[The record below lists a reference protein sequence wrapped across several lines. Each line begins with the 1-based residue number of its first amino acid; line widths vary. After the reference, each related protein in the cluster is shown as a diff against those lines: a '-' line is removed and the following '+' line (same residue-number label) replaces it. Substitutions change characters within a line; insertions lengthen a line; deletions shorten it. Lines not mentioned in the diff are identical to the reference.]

1 MPEEFIDIRGAREHN
16 LRNIDLK
23 LPKDNLI
30 VFTGV
35 SGSGKSSLAFDTVY
49 AEGQRRYIESLSA
62 YARQFLGQLEKPDV
76 DFIGGLSPSISID
89 QKSGGNNPRS
99 TVATITEIYDYLRV
113 LFARVGTPHCL
124 ECGAPVGAQTATAII
139 DQILDLPQQTRI
151 LILAPIV
158 SGRRGEYREHLE
170 DALKAGFVR
179 ARIDGQIYDLPAEI
193 QLDRNQRH
201 NIEIVVDR
209 IVVKPDIR
217 SRVAEAVETAL
228 RMGEGRL
235 IVNIVEGEQEAED
248 LLFGVDYTCVHCNIS
263 YEPPAPR
270 NFSFNSPAGMC
281 PTCKGLGTLTR
292 MDPDMVVPDPTQSIR
307 DGAIV
312 FWGQLGTLQT
322 RHYAESLAAHF
333 GFSLDTPWEQLA
345 EEHQH
350 AILYGTGKEQI
361 PFVYRS
367 RRNRRYKY
375 QAAFEGVIP
384 PEERKY
390 FQASSELVKR
400 YYGKYMVSGTCPD
413 CNGTRLKPEVKA
425 VTIDDK
431 SILDVVEMAVG
442 DCFKFFEKLELPER
456 EAFIATDLLKE
467 IQGRLWFLMNVG
479 LHYLTLN
486 RTAPTLSG
494 GESQRIRLASQIG
507 AGLRGVV
514 YVLDEP
520 SIGLHPRDNQHLLTT
535 LKHLRDQGNTVIV
548 VEHDEDTM
556 WAGDMIVDFGPG
568 PGIKG
573 GEIAAIG
580 TPQEIAK
587 DSTSLTAQ
595 YLRGERQIDV
605 PAERRPTSTQW
616 IEVCGA
622 RHNNLKDVDVRVPL
636 GVFTCVTGVS
646 GSGKSS
652 LINDILYEALARDLM
667 KAHAQPGEYDLI
679 RAINTEEKSS
689 SDHAQ
694 GISSSPIDEVIDKV
708 IDIDQSPIGRTP
720 RSNPAT
726 YTKVFDQIRALY
738 AEMTEAKLR
747 GYKPGRFSFNVKGGR
762 CEACEGNGSKR
773 IEMHFIADVWVK
785 CNICQGKRY
794 NDETLQVEY
803 RGANISD
810 VLNMDVQEALEHFAN
825 VPKIAKILQTLHD
838 VGLDYIKLGQP
849 APTLSGGEA
858 QRIKLARELAKRS
871 TGKTLYIL
879 DEPTTGLHFDD
890 VKKLLEVLHQLV
902 DVGNTVIVIEHN
914 LEVVKTADYL
924 IDLGPEGGEEG
935 GYVVAT
941 GTPEEVTAVEE
952 SYTGIALQPAL
963 APRRLEE
970 PSVDST
976 QYATHSVPHMLQES
990 TTSYELTNNN
1000 EGEYISVHGAHEHNL
1015 KNINVDIPHR
1025 KFTTFTGVSG
1035 SGKSSLAL
1043 DTIYAEGQRRYV
1055 ESLSAYARQFLGQ
1068 LEKPKVEKIEGLS
1081 PAIAIEQKAPS
1092 KNPRSTVGTVTEI
1105 YDYLRVLYAR
1115 VGTAHCTQCGSE
1127 ISVQSVQQI
1136 VDKIVA
1142 LASGARLYVLSPLV
1156 LRPNEDYPDAFQRL
1170 QRDGYARVEIDGKV
1184 YPIDRAPKI
1193 GKSIRY
1199 DVKIVVDR
1207 LALEPDER
1215 GRLAEAVETA
1225 TQQSGGTVAV
1235 GVINEAKRAGRR
1247 AKITHHI
1254 FSEHFA
1260 CVPCG
1265 LSFPELTPRHFSFNS
1280 SIGQCPA
1287 CEGIG
1292 TIGHRFYTCQEC
1304 EGTRIQPLARAVT
1317 LGGETIAE
1325 LTAMPI
1331 GRTADFFEHLDLL
1344 THQMEIGG
1352 TLLKEIQQRLRF
1364 LVDIGLHYLT
1374 LDRPAPSLSGG
1385 EMQRIRLAS
1394 QLGSGLTGV
1403 TYILDEP
1410 SIGLHQRDQE
1420 RLLNALKGL
1429 RDLGN
1434 SVLVVEH
1441 DLETMLAS
1449 DHILD
1454 FGPRAGKFGGE
1465 IVAAGSPTEIQ
1476 RSEKSLTGDYLTG
1489 KLKIEVPQ
1497 QRRQGKGEWLE
1508 MIGVRTN
1515 NLQNVDVEIPLGTL
1529 TCVTGVSGSG
1539 KSSLIEETLYPVLVS
1554 NLNRTQ
1560 MRAGK
1565 YRSIYGLNCLDKVI
1579 NIDQQPIGDT
1589 PRSNPATYTDLF
1601 TKIRYLFADLPDAKV
1616 HGFDSR
1622 RFSFNQKTGQCETCR
1637 GHGFN
1642 KVEMHFLADVWV
1654 KCETCGGTGYNHETL
1669 QIRYKGKN
1677 IADILAMTV
1686 QEAIEHFQSVPTIY
1700 RPLQMLYDVGLDYI
1714 ELGQAATTLSGGES
1728 QRVKLA
1734 RELSKRS
1741 TGKTIYIMD
1750 EPTTG
1755 LHFDD
1760 VQKLLMV
1767 LNRLVDKGNTIVI
1780 IEHNM
1785 DVIKSADWIIDLGP
1799 EGGAEG
1805 GKVVAMGTP
1814 EEVIATEESHTGRFL
1829 RKAFIAPA

>member
-1 MPEEFIDIRGAREHN
+1 
-16 LRNIDLK
+16 
-23 LPKDNLI
+23 
-30 VFTGV
+30 
-35 SGSGKSSLAFDTVY
+35 
-49 AEGQRRYIESLSA
+49 
-62 YARQFLGQLEKPDV
+62 
-76 DFIGGLSPSISID
+76 
-89 QKSGGNNPRS
+89 
-99 TVATITEIYDYLRV
+99 
-113 LFARVGTPHCL
+113 
-124 ECGAPVGAQTATAII
+124 
-139 DQILDLPQQTRI
+139 
-151 LILAPIV
+151 
-158 SGRRGEYREHLE
+158 
-170 DALKAGFVR
+170 
-179 ARIDGQIYDLPAEI
+179 
-193 QLDRNQRH
+193 
-201 NIEIVVDR
+201 
-209 IVVKPDIR
+209 
-217 SRVAEAVETAL
+217 
-228 RMGEGRL
+228 
-235 IVNIVEGEQEAED
+235 
-248 LLFGVDYTCVHCNIS
+248 
-263 YEPPAPR
+263 
-270 NFSFNSPAGMC
+270 
-281 PTCKGLGTLTR
+281 
-292 MDPDMVVPDPTQSIR
+292 
-307 DGAIV
+307 
-312 FWGQLGTLQT
+312 
-322 RHYAESLAAHF
+322 
-333 GFSLDTPWEQLA
+333 
-345 EEHQH
+345 
-350 AILYGTGKEQI
+350 
-361 PFVYRS
+361 
-367 RRNRRYKY
+367 
-375 QAAFEGVIP
+375 
-384 PEERKY
+384 
-390 FQASSELVKR
+390 
-400 YYGKYMVSGTCPD
+400 
-413 CNGTRLKPEVKA
+413 
-425 VTIDDK
+425 
-431 SILDVVEMAVG
+431 
-442 DCFKFFEKLELPER
+442 
-456 EAFIATDLLKE
+456 
-467 IQGRLWFLMNVG
+467 
-479 LHYLTLN
+479 
-486 RTAPTLSG
+486 
-494 GESQRIRLASQIG
+494 
-507 AGLRGVV
+507 
-514 YVLDEP
+514 
-520 SIGLHPRDNQHLLTT
+520 
-535 LKHLRDQGNTVIV
+535 
-548 VEHDEDTM
+548 
-556 WAGDMIVDFGPG
+556 
-568 PGIKG
+568 
-573 GEIAAIG
+573 
-580 TPQEIAK
+580 
-587 DSTSLTAQ
+587 
-595 YLRGERQIDV
+595 
-605 PAERRPTSTQW
+605 
-616 IEVCGA
+616 
-622 RHNNLKDVDVRVPL
+622 
-636 GVFTCVTGVS
+636 
-646 GSGKSS
+646 
-652 LINDILYEALARDLM
+652 
-667 KAHAQPGEYDLI
+667 
-679 RAINTEEKSS
+679 
-689 SDHAQ
+689 
-694 GISSSPIDEVIDKV
+694 
-708 IDIDQSPIGRTP
+708 
-720 RSNPAT
+720 
-726 YTKVFDQIRALY
+726 
-738 AEMTEAKLR
+738 
-747 GYKPGRFSFNVKGGR
+747 
-762 CEACEGNGSKR
+762 
-773 IEMHFIADVWVK
+773 MHFIADVWVK

-810 VLNMDVQEALEHFAN
+810 VLDMDVQEALDHFAN

-890 VKKLLEVLHQLV
+890 VRKLLEVLHQLV
-902 DVGNTVIVIEHN
+902 DVGNTVVVIEHN

-941 GTPEEVTAVEE
+941 GTPEEVAAIEE
-952 SYTGIALQPAL
+952 SYTGLALKPVLGQG
-963 APRRLEE
+963 RLEGE
-970 PSVDST
+970 KDGRGSQSSNLPIFQSSN
-976 QYATHSVPHMLQES
+976 QLHES
-990 TTSYELTNNN
+990 
-1000 EGEYISVHGAHEHNL
+1000 EGTYQLARNDDRPEEAKYISVHGAHEHNL
-1015 KNINVDIPHR
+1015 KHINVDIPHR

-1043 DTIYAEGQRRYV
+1043 DTIYAEGQRRYI

-1115 VGTAHCTQCGSE
+1115 VGIAHCPQCGLE
-1127 ISVQSVQQI
+1127 ISAQSVQQI
-1136 VDKIVA
+1136 VDKVME
-1142 LASGARLYVLSPLV
+1142 LPTGTRLYVLSPLV

-1170 QRDGYARVEIDGKV
+1170 QRDGYARVEIDGEV
-1184 YPIDRAPKI
+1184 HPIDRAPKI
-1193 GKSIRY
+1193 GKSIRH

-1235 GVINEAKRAGRR
+1235 GATNEGEQKNEGEGAG
-1247 AKITHHI
+1247 ITHHV

-1280 SIGQCPA
+1280 SIGQCPT

-1292 TIGHRFYTCQEC
+1292 TIGYRLLYTCQEC
-1304 EGTRIQPLARAVT
+1304 EGTRIQPLARGVT
-1317 LGGETIAE
+1317 LGRKTIAK

-1331 GRTADFFEHLDLL
+1331 GRTAAFFERLDLP

-1352 TLLKEIQQRLRF
+1352 TLLKEIQQRLQF

-1465 IVAAGSPTEIQ
+1465 IVAAGSPTEVQ
-1476 RSEKSLTGDYLTG
+1476 QSENSLTGGYLTG
-1489 KLKIEVPQ
+1489 KLKIEPPP
-1497 QRRQGKGEWLE
+1497 QRRQGKGELLE
-1508 MIGVRTN
+1508 MVGVRTN
-1515 NLQNVDVEIPLGTL
+1515 NLQNINVQIPLGTL

-1565 YRSIYGLNCLDKVI
+1565 YRMIYGLEYLDKVI

-1601 TKIRYLFADLPDAKV
+1601 TKIRYLFADLPDAMV

-1654 KCETCGGTGYNHETL
+1654 KCETCSGTGYNHETL

-1677 IADILAMTV
+1677 IADILSMTV
-1686 QEAIEHFQSVPTIY
+1686 QEALEHFQSVPTIQ
-1700 RPLQMLYDVGLDYI
+1700 RPLRMLYDVGLDYI

-1741 TGKTIYIMD
+1741 TGRTIYIMD

-1767 LNRLVDKGNTIVI
+1767 LNRLADKGNTIVI

-1799 EGGAEG
+1799 EGGVEG
-1805 GKVVAMGTP
+1805 GEVVAMGTP
-1814 EEVIATEESHTGRFL
+1814 EEVMTVEESHTGRFL
-1829 RKAFIAPA
+1829 QKALAGLD